1 MKLKIEIDMDGAAFE
16 ESGQEL
22 RRILRD
28 LGDRLEEFQ
37 PADFDYCRD
46 RQEGHVRHINDVNGN
61 RVGFAR
67 VEE

>member
-16 ESGQEL
+16 DSPADEAG
-22 RRILRD
+22 RILEKYVERIRFGGGFDEPGEDYRLRD
-28 LGDRLEEFQ
+28 G
-37 PADFDYCRD
+37 
-46 RQEGHVRHINDVNGN
+46 NGN